1 MDFKICRINWVN
13 PIIDDSM
20 IYTKKEWLKLS
31 VDDDSQ
37 NIEWAHARIVSPTFA
52 RVRTIILEWII
63 DRAFS
68 SAEEKVNHLRSIFA
82 LQDEDLF
89 EVYNNELYIKDIYD
103 NEWIINVKI
112 KEPIDIVEW
121 DEEFYWEY
129 WKWRVVLESTKSP
142 VYKSYNQNLINWV
155 SWRIWG
161 WKLWVKLGKAMNE
174 SSSVIQANTL
184 SSKTDTRFEITATW
198 NITSPL
204 TIRNLVTN
212 EFFALNITAVSWDKI
227 IVDTSNYIVTKN
239 WVNIL
244 WNRISWS
251 SWLKIKWNNQFTI
264 YDGLGSINIFW
275 AKLYFRN
282 AML

>member
-1 MDFKICRINWVN
+1 MDFKNLRINWVN
-13 PIIDDSM
+13 PIMDDSM

-37 NIEWAHARIVSPTFA
+37 NVEWAHERIISPTLA
-52 RVRTIILEWII
+52 RVRTITLEWVI

-68 SAEEKVNHLRSIFA
+68 WASDKVNHLRSIFA

-89 EVYNNELYIKDIYD
+89 EVKESELYIKDIYD
-103 NEWIINVKI
+103 SEWIINIKV
-112 KEPIDIVEW
+112 KEPLDIVEG
-121 DEEFYWEY
+121 DEQFYGEY

-142 VYKSYNQNLINWV
+142 VYKSYNENIVDWV
-155 SWRIWG
+155 SWKIWG
-161 WKLWVKLGKAMNE
+161 WRLGVKLGKAMNE
-174 SSSVIQANTL
+174 SSSVMQANTL
-184 SSKTDTRFEITATW
+184 NSKTDTRFEITANG

-212 EFFALNITAVSWDKI
+212 EFFALDISAVSGDII
-227 IVDTSNYIVTKN
+227 IVDTSNYTVTKN
-239 WVNIL
+239 GVNIL
-244 WNRISWS
+244 GNRISWS

-264 YDGLGSINIFW
+264 YDSLGSFDIFS